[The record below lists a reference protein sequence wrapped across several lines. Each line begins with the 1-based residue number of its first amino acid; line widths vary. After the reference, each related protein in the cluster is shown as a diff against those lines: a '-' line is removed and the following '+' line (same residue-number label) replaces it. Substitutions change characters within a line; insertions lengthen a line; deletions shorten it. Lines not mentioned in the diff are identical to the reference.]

1 MEQADDEAC
10 MWTGCRSKQ
19 WLENRLY
26 VHTDIKEDILGLVI
40 GASTPTP
47 PRTSR
52 IHLRRFQPGM
62 IEFKYQVVTF
72 SCHLI
77 SIIMLLIS
85 PFTKIQGNM
94 IERLA
99 TTTDGDI
106 QSIQL
111 ARKGYATHRAFSINQ
126 NVILKPHY
134 VSTPSSLFSHNFGMF
149 YCTTYNIQ
157 KE

>member
-1 MEQADDEAC
+1 MEQADDVAC
-10 MWTGCRSKQ
+10 MWTGCHSYQ
-19 WLENRLY
+19 WLENQLY
-26 VHTDIKEDILGLVI
+26 VHTDIKEDILGLVT
-40 GASTPTP
+40 GASTPTQ

-52 IHLRRFQPGM
+52 IHLTRFHPGM

-94 IERLA
+94 IEWLA

-106 QSIQL
+106 QSIHL
-111 ARKGYATHRAFSINQ
+111 AREGHAMHPAFSIYH
-126 NVILKPHY
+126 NVILKTHY
-134 VSTPSSLFSHNFGMF
+134 VSVPSSVFSHNVGMF
-149 YCTTYNIQ
+149 FNLLWYT
-157 KE
+157 